1 MEKDGDCFASGF
13 FVSVPLSVQKP
24 LSTSHGDERDR
35 KGMQGRVKL
44 PCMGYM
50 WLLTPRSVVCQFI
63 VVPAVTVSYC
73 LFHGVLGLC
82 VNVSI
87 PLRLFFLVLPSAWCL
102 SIITDGCAS
111 SDWSPGPMLICVH
124 LGDVCVVIGSSLMFL
139 VFFFMFLIRKVGHI
153 CFVTTRIN

>member
-1 MEKDGDCFASGF
+1 MGIVLLVDF

-50 WLLTPRSVVCQFI
+50 RLLAPRSVVGQFM
-63 VVPAVTVSYC
+63 VVPVVTVSYC
-73 LFHGVLGLC
+73 MFHRVLCLC

-87 PLRLFFLVLPSAWCL
+87 PLRLFFLVSPSAWHL
-102 SIITDGCAS
+102 SIITDGHTS
-111 SDWSPGPMLICVH
+111 SDWLPGPMLVCVH
-124 LGDVCVVIGSSLMFL
+124 LGDVCVMIGSSLMFL

>member
-1 MEKDGDCFASGF
+1 MEKDGDYFTSGF
-13 FVSVPLSVQKP
+13 LYLYLYLYKRP

-50 WLLTPRSVVCQFI
+50 RLLTPRSVVCWFM
-63 VVPAVTVSYC
+63 VVPTVTVSYC

-87 PLRLFFLVLPSAWCL
+87 PLRLFFLVSPSAWHPL
-102 SIITDGCAS
+102 IVTDGHTS
-111 SDWSPGPMLICVH
+111 SDWSLGPMLV
-124 LGDVCVVIGSSLMFL
+124 DVQIGRASCRER
-139 VFFFMFLIRKVGHI
+139 V
-153 CFVTTRIN
+153 

>member
-1 MEKDGDCFASGF
+1 MGIVLLVDF

-44 PCMGYM
+44 PCTGYM
-50 WLLTPRSVVCQFI
+50 RLLTPRSVMCWFM
-63 VVPAVTVSYC
+63 VVPTVTVSYC
-73 LFHGVLGLC
+73 LFCGILCLC

-87 PLRLFFLVLPSAWCL
+87 LLRLFFLVLPSAWHP

-111 SDWSPGPMLICVH
+111 SDWSPGPMLVCVH
-124 LGDVCVVIGSSLMFL
+124 LGDICVMMGLSLMFL
-139 VFFFMFLIRKVGHI
+139 VFLFM
-153 CFVTTRIN
+153 C